1 MVHECSIFV
10 YNKSYLYIDDNQEED
25 DDISVKFEGS
35 SSSPAEGT
43 PTDNGH
49 DNEHSGR
56 IIANAVYI

>member
-1 MVHECSIFV
+1 M
-10 YNKSYLYIDDNQEED
+10 YNKSYLYIDDNQEDD

-43 PTDNGH
+43 PTDKGY